1 MSETNNSPKV
11 DELTKKKEA
20 LETEVIKNQQ
30 LINNLYSRF
39 EVLNRQE
46 TDLNNKISNETD
58 ELKQLDADLEA
69 KKLVLQNK
77 NLDPTQYTD
86 LQQQVADLNVDK
98 QNLLKDYQELRD
110 RPLTKRISNKLP
122 ERHYLPKE

>member
-1 MSETNNSPKV
+1 MSAENSSSKI
-11 DELTKKKEA
+11 DELTQQKEKLA
-20 LETEVIKNQQ
+20 AEVIKNQQ
-30 LINNLYSRF
+30 LVNNLYSRF

-46 TDLNNKISNETD
+46 TELSKKISRETQ
-58 ELKQLDADLEA
+58 ELAQLDADLEA

-77 NLDPTQYTD
+77 NLDPHQYTH

-110 RPLTKRISNKLP
+110 RPLAKRISNKLP

>member
-1 MSETNNSPKV
+1 MSAENSSSKI
-11 DELTKKKEA
+11 DELTQQKEKLA
-20 LETEVIKNQQ
+20 AEVIKNQQ
-30 LINNLYSRF
+30 LVNNLYSRF

-46 TDLNNKISNETD
+46 TELSKKISRETQ
-58 ELKQLDADLEA
+58 ELAQLDADLEA

-77 NLDPTQYTD
+77 NLDPHQYTN

-98 QNLLKDYQELRD
+98 QNLFKDYQELRD
-110 RPLTKRISNKLP
+110 RPLAKRISNKLP